1 MMLGAPRL
9 VRAQGDTAGRCDVS
23 IGDVLAE
30 ARRQAGLTVAQVADQ
45 TGIRETIITAIEGD
59 DYSAC
64 GGDAYARGYIRGIAR
79 AVGADPE
86 PLIRVYNAAQPGPQ
100 QGADDAA
107 QPGPQQGADD
117 TADPVTVTGK
127 GKLIWRAWLAVVV
140 VVMGGL
146 WFAAFHY
153 HAGPGH
159 AVTAG
164 PSARGHPVA
173 RHPSHHSQA
182 PPAPQTPA
190 TPSVLPVTTLAPV
203 SAAAFGPG
211 GTAQGD
217 NPQNARLALAGNP
230 ATPWH
235 TSWYTTA
242 HFGNLQ
248 MGTGLL
254 LDLGRP
260 VKITNAQIAL
270 GSIPGA
276 DIELRTGDVPA
287 LADLQTVAR
296 ATNAGGVVQLRP
308 AGSVRGRYLLI
319 WFTLLPPD
327 PAGTFQASVYRI
339 RLEGRI

>member
-1 MMLGAPRL
+1 M
-9 VRAQGDTAGRCDVS
+9 S
-23 IGDVLAE
+23 IGDALAE
-30 ARRQAGLTVAQVADQ
+30 ARRQAGLTVAQVGQQ

-64 GGDAYARGYIRGIAR
+64 GGDSYARGYIRSIAR

-86 PLIRVYNAAQPGPQ
+86 PLIRVYNTAQPPPQPATDDTARPGPQ
-100 QGADDAA
+100 PAT
-107 QPGPQQGADD
+107 DD
-117 TADPVTVTGK
+117 TADPVTVSVTGK
-127 GKLIWRAWLAVVV
+127 ADWIWRAWLGVVV

-146 WFAAFHY
+146 WFAAFQY
-153 HAGPGH
+153 LAGPRHG
-159 AVTAG
+159 VTTSR
-164 PSARGHPVA
+164 SAREYPVA
-173 RHPSHHSQA
+173 HRLPHHSQA
-182 PPAPQTPA
+182 PPAPRTRA
-190 TPSVLPVTTLAPV
+190 TPSVPPVTPLAPV

-217 NPQNARLALAGNP
+217 NSQNARLALAGNP

-248 MGTGLL
+248 TGTGLL
-254 LDLGRP
+254 LDLGRQ
-260 VKITNAQIAL
+260 VMVTSAQITL

-276 DIELRTGDVPA
+276 DIELRAGDVPA

-296 ATNAGGVVQLRP
+296 MTNAGGVVQFRP
-308 AGSVRGRYLLI
+308 TGSVRGRYLLI

-327 PAGTFQASVYRI
+327 PAGTFQASVYSI
-339 RLEGRI
+339 RLEGRIWLTPTGGHTG